1 METRRRQLTRQ
12 SDDVAV
18 SAVRI
23 LSLVKISVI
32 IIAFAAARETT
43 AVIVADASRVVLTRG
58 VGVLGVVLQFG
69 KFGHENVVIDERN
82 VWIGLIIC
90 AVFRAQLALTRSR
103 AVVQQRLMAMH
114 IAIRNSHVCRKAD
127 VEHVAPFLAS

>member
-1 METRRRQLTRQ
+1 MFFESNELVETQRRHLTRHIVGQ
-12 SDDVAV
+12 SRSPVT
-18 SAVRI
+18 
-23 LSLVKISVI
+23 ISVI

-69 KFGHENVVIDERN
+69 KIGHENVVIDERN

-90 AVFRAQLALTRSR
+90 AFIFYFLVNYSYLRARLGDR
-103 AVVQQRLMAMH
+103 AACFCNRTSWWK
-114 IAIRNSHVCRKAD
+114 REDDN
-127 VEHVAPFLAS
+127 